1 MLLAAGATGCGI
13 GATGPVQAGAPASGV
28 QWPGDG
34 ASTVRLYFA
43 GPYGTRPVTRS
54 TGGPLAP
61 PAGTRPPPGEGHP
74 GRART
79 GPDHPRGARGAGRLT
94 ATTGDGTVDVVVP
107 VEVSSGELDVSAVN
121 QLVCT
126 AAHAEIPGGRPA
138 GEVDVRIHEN
148 GTRSASPWTL
158 RCGVGGN
165 ATPVTGREASAALG
179 NEMRST
185 PIFVIYTEG

>member
-1 MLLAAGATGCGI
+1 MTRLRVPHPRRAAFVLTVLLAAGATGCGI
-13 GATGPVQAGAPASGV
+13 GTTGPVRAGAPASGV
-28 QWPGDG
+28 QRPGDG

-54 TGGPLAP
+54 TDGPLVPQQALDLLLDGP
-61 PAGTRPPPGEGHP
+61 TPAERE
-74 GRART
+74 
-79 GPDHPRGARGAGRLT
+79 RGLTTHVEPEVAGRLT

-126 AAHAEIPGGRPA
+126 AAHAEVPGGRPA

-148 GTRSASPWTL
+148 GTRSTSPWTL
-158 RCGVGGN
+158 RCGAGGN
-165 ATPVTGREASAALG
+165 ATPVTG
-179 NEMRST
+179 
-185 PIFVIYTEG
+185 